1 MIMRRLTTVIS
12 LVVLFAVTALAQN
25 IEKQNAPYTSPTSG
39 RAMYKAYC
47 ASCHGLDADG
57 EGPAAYTMFRKPTD
71 LRKLAADHNGVF
83 PMDHVAAVIR
93 GDVNAPSHGSKDMPV
108 WGPVFLRMDQE
119 HQGEVALRIK
129 NLTEYIESLQ
139 IK

>member
-1 MIMRRLTTVIS
+1 
-12 LVVLFAVTALAQN
+12 
-25 IEKQNAPYTSPTSG
+25 
-39 RAMYKAYC
+39 MYMAYC
-47 ASCHGLDADG
+47 ASCHGVDG
-57 EGPAAYTMFRKPTD
+57 MGDGPAASAMIKKTTD

-83 PMDHVAAVIR
+83 PADHVAAVIR

-108 WGPVFLRMDQE
+108 WGPVFLRMDLA

-129 NLTEYIESLQ
+129 NLTEYIRSLQ